1 MTSRPAG
8 FRTRMRVSQSALQ
21 RYQELQSL
29 QSIIDGKAYYFLSLV
44 NYFEIRQSN
53 RLNNGQRSI
62 ILYFYALKV

>member
-8 FRTRMRVSQSALQ
+8 FRTRIRVSQSALQ

-29 QSIIDGKAYYFLSLV
+29 QSIDSKAYYFLSLV